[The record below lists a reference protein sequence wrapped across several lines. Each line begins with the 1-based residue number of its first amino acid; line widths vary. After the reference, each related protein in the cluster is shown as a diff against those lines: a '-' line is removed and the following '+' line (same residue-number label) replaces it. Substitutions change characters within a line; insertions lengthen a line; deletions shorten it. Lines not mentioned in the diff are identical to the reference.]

1 MDDRNDFSVENPNI
15 PSHILV
21 QKQLQDLIAIQKAR
35 CSRLEE
41 DVIIFVMYLRCH
53 KAQNTS

>member
-1 MDDRNDFSVENPNI
+1 MDDSSELSVENPNI

-41 DVIIFVMYLRCH
+41 DVIIFAIY
-53 KAQNTS
+53 